1 MRVEIWN
8 KFSVKQNKNDL
19 KKTRYI
25 YQSKMHRID
34 ISIYTLSPHKIH
46 KYEKKI

>member
-1 MRVEIWN
+1 MRAEIWN
-8 KFSVKQNKNDL
+8 KFSVKQNRNDL
-19 KKTRYI
+19 KKSVI

>member
-1 MRVEIWN
+1 MRAEIWN
-8 KFSVKQNKNDL
+8 KFSVKQNRNDL
-19 KKTRYI
+19 KKKVI

-46 KYEKKI
+46 KNEKKI